1 MAERRFVVTVS
12 IVYLVICLLPNLFG
26 LALAGDR
33 FYTGFDLNTDDMCV
47 YMAWMEQARRGHFLF
62 DNRFTTEQQPRLT
75 VHVFFFALGAVS
87 RVTGLYHG
95 TVFHGARIVFGFL
108 FLVAA
113 WRLIC
118 RVTKEHR
125 ARRIAF
131 GVLLVSAG
139 IGWTM
144 QGMKGVTGPTDLWQ
158 PEGFTFP
165 SLLNNALFACSL
177 WLMVEAWLAI
187 LDAREHWRAILRGA
201 AAMLVLGNIHTYDV
215 LTMVLVAVAFALALA
230 GAKVLSFSWVLR
242 SGLIL
247 LGAIPSVA
255 WLAYVRAHDPVF
267 ASRAATETFSP
278 EPWQFVLGYLPLIL
292 LAADAVWLRGR
303 EHKPPAWLGA
313 VGAVPLGVLLVLTFA
328 GCPLNQPPEHALG
341 TTMFLGLGPLA
352 LFIGI
357 FAVLCVGAWGIGRVL
372 GADGRQ
378 RPALLLV
385 TSWAAVALWLPYFPA
400 LFQRKLTMGAHLP
413 LAILAG
419 IAIAEVL
426 HRLPARLRGSIAVPA
441 AALTLLSLSN
451 LAWLR
456 SSLDRISA
464 DLSSTGIHP
473 VYLSEDQVATLA
485 WMREHLSED
494 ATAQDILPY
503 ACFIPAL
510 AGQAVYAGH
519 WSETPWF
526 VSRIRAVMGGLY
538 GGEMQGYRSLS
549 TETARELGVQYLL
562 VRKPPPDTYEP
573 DEPPADAEVAF
584 DTPTVALL
592 RVR

>member
-1 MAERRFVVTVS
+1 MAERRFVLTVS
-12 IVYLVICLLPNLFG
+12 ILYLAICLFPNLFG

-33 FYTGFDLNTDDMCV
+33 FYTGFDLNSDDMCV

-62 DNRFTTEQQPRLT
+62 DNRFTTDEQPRLT
-75 VHVFFFALGAVS
+75 VHAFFFVLGTVS

-95 TVFHGARIVFGFL
+95 TVFHGARIVFGLL
-108 FLVAA
+108 FLLAA
-113 WRLIC
+113 WRLVC

-165 SLLNNALFACSL
+165 SLLHNALFACSL

-187 LDAREHWRAILRGA
+187 LDAREQWQPVLRGA
-201 AAMLVLGNIHTYDV
+201 VAMLVLGNIHTYDV
-215 LTMVLVAVAFALALA
+215 LTMALVAIAFASSLA
-230 GAKVLSFSWVLR
+230 GAKALSPSWGFR
-242 SGLIL
+242 SGLVL
-247 LGAIPSVA
+247 LGALPSVA
-255 WLAYVRAHDPVF
+255 WLAYVRASDPVF

-292 LAADAVWLRGR
+292 FAAAAVWLRGR
-303 EHKPPAWLGA
+303 EHRPPIVLGFIA
-313 VGAVPLGVLLVLTFA
+313 AVPLAVLAVLCSA
-328 GCPLNQPPEHALG
+328 GTPLNRPPEDATGSGMLLG
-341 TTMFLGLGPLA
+341 AGPLA
-352 LFIGI
+352 LF
-357 FAVLCVGAWGIGRVL
+357 FAVFAALCVGAWAIGRVV
-372 GADGRQ
+372 GTEGRQ
-378 RPALLLV
+378 RPALLLMA
-385 TSWAAVALWLPYFPA
+385 SWASVALWLPYFPA

-413 LAILAG
+413 LAILTG
-419 IAIAEVL
+419 IAVAEVL
-426 HRLPARLRGSIAVPA
+426 HRLPARMRGSIAVPA
-441 AALTLLSLSN
+441 AVLTLLSLSN

-456 SSLDRISA
+456 GSLERISS

-473 VYLSEDQVATLA
+473 VYLSQDQVATLS
-485 WMREHLSED
+485 WMRTHLPED
-494 ATAQDILPY
+494 ATAQDILPF

-519 WSETPWF
+519 WSETPAF
-526 VSRIRAVMGGLY
+526 VSRIRTVMGELY
-538 GGEMQGYRSLS
+538 GGELQGYRSLS
-549 TETARELGVQYLL
+549 TEMARELGVQYLL

-573 DEPPADAEVAF
+573 DEPPADTEVAF
-584 DTPTVALL
+584 ETPSVALL
-592 RVR
+592 HVR